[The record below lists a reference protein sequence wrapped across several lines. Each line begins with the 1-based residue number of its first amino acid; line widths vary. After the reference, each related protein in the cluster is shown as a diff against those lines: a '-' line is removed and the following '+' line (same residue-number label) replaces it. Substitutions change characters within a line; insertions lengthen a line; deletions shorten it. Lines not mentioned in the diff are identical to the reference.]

1 MTLSQLE
8 YIMEICHCGSMNKA
22 SQHLFVSQSTIST
35 AIRELEEEMG
45 ITIFT
50 RSNRGI
56 ALTEEGQE
64 FLAKV

>member
-8 YIMEICHCGSMNKA
+8 YIMEIYHYGSMNKA
-22 SQHLFVSQSTIST
+22 SQHLFVSQSAIST

-45 ITIFT
+45 ITIFS

-56 ALTEEGQE
+56 TLTEEGQE
-64 FLAKV
+64 F